1 MAVFGDV
8 IIFVMKIRPVVI
20 TSILLIALMCF
31 GLSLR
36 AQAAPAN
43 APAQQQFATNTA
55 LPDGRILYTV
65 QAGDTCGRIQLLYGI
80 SLEQLRE
87 LNVQINSDCTNL
99 IPGQNLLIALAGP
112 AGPSAT
118 PGPSP
123 TPLPATVTPTPF
135 AGTTQI
141 CVLLFNDLNGDAL
154 HQATEPA
161 IAGGAVS
168 VSETSGKFSKTL
180 NTAINPDPNAY
191 QGVCFPDVPEGNYNI
206 GVAIPDNYNATTNLN
221 SVVDVKAG
229 DNAMIDFGAQPR
241 DTGSSQPNPDN
252 NQGGGGPSPLI
263 GFFGGFLLLGGLGLG
278 YYALRLRTPQSKLK
292 RSGLLKR

>member
-1 MAVFGDV
+1 M
-8 IIFVMKIRPVVI
+8 
-20 TSILLIALMCF
+20 TST
-31 GLSLR
+31 
-36 AQAAPAN
+36 P
-43 APAQQQFATNTA
+43 
-55 LPDGRILYTV
+55 LPNGNIMYTV
-65 QAGDTCGRIQLLYGI
+65 QAGDTCGKIALFHNI
-80 SLEQLRE
+80 SVEQLRE
-87 LNVQINSDCTNL
+87 LNPNLNADCVV
-99 IPGQNLLIALAGP
+99 IPGKQLLIALGVSVGA
-112 AGPSAT
+112 SVT
-118 PGPSP
+118 PGPPP
-123 TPLPATVTPTPF
+123 TALPPTITPTAF

-180 NTAINPDPNAY
+180 ETALNPDPNAY

-206 GVAIPDNYNATTNLN
+206 GVAIPDNYNATTSLN

>member
-1 MAVFGDV
+1 
-8 IIFVMKIRPVVI
+8 MKIRPAVI
-20 TSILLIALMCF
+20 LGILLIALLCF

-36 AQAAPAN
+36 AQA

-87 LNVQINSDCTNL
+87 LNENINSDCTNL
-99 IPGQNLLIALAGP
+99 IPGQNLLISLAGP

-123 TPLPATVTPTPF
+123 TAPPPTVTPTPF

-141 CVLLFNDLNGDAL
+141 CVLLYNDLNGDAL
-154 HQATEPA
+154 RQTGEPV
-161 IAGGAVS
+161 IPGGAIS
-168 VSETSGKFSKTL
+168 VSETSGKYSRTL
-180 NTAINPDPNAY
+180 ETAVNTDPNAY
-191 QGVCFPDVPEGNYNI
+191 PGVCFADVPEGTYNI
-206 GVAIPDNYNATTNLN
+206 GAAIPDNYNATMSLTYTLQ
-221 SVVDVKAG
+221 VKAG
-229 DNAMIDFGAQPR
+229 DSAFVDFGAQSR
-241 DTGSSQPNPDN
+241 DTPAVQPADGT
-252 NQGGGGPSPLI
+252 QGGGPSPLI

-278 YYALRLRTPQSKLK
+278 YYALRLRAPQSKLK